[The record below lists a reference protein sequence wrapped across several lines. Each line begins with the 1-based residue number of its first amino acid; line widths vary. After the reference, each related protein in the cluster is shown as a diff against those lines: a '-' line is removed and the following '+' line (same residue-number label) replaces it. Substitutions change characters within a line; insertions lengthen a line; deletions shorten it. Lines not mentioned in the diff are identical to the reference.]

1 MLRTY
6 NCGELTKNDAGKTAI
21 LAGWADNIKLRS
33 KLGFI
38 NLRDRYGITQV
49 FLNQELCNKLKDV
62 KREAVLQVKG
72 IIKARPEANPKLK
85 TGEIEIVAEEVE
97 ILNNSEPLPLE
108 LEGVENTEET
118 RLKYRYL
125 DLRTQ
130 KMQKNLQIR
139 HKITKVVRDYLDQN
153 NFLEIETPIL
163 GKSTPEGARDYLVP
177 SRLQKGKFYALPQS
191 PQLFKQLCMVGGLDR
206 YFQIAK
212 CFRDEDLRQ
221 DRQPEFTQ
229 IDIEMSFIDQDDIIN
244 LIEGMIKHV
253 FKQVKNIDIKLPF
266 ERLTYDESIKKYNS
280 DKPDLRKNKDD
291 KNEFAFCWIVDFP
304 LLEWNEEE
312 KRFYAMHH
320 PFTSPKN
327 EDLELL
333 EKNPGKVRAK
343 AYDIVLNGLELG
355 GGSIRIHR
363 RDTQEIMFKA
373 LGISKEEAEQKFG
386 FLLSAFKY
394 GAPPHGGL
402 AIGLDRFAALL
413 AGEDAIRDVIAFPKN
428 KDAIDLM
435 LDSPSEVSKDQL
447 NILGLDTR
455 KK

>member
-1 MLRTY
+1 MLRTH
-6 NCGELTKNDAGKTAI
+6 NCGELTKNDAGQKAT
-21 LAGWADNIKLRS
+21 LSGWVDNIKLRS
-33 KLGFI
+33 KLGFV

-49 FLNQELCNKLKDV
+49 FLNQALCDKLKDV

-85 TGEIEIVAEEVE
+85 TGEIELVAEEVE

-139 HKITKVVRDYLDQN
+139 HKLTKAVRDYLDQN

-229 IDIEMSFIDQDDIIN
+229 VDIEMSFIDQEDIIN
-244 LIEGMIKHV
+244 LIEGMIKYTLKEV
-253 FKQVKNIDIKLPF
+253 RGVDVKTPF
-266 ERLTYDESIKKYNS
+266 QRITYDEAIKKYKS
-280 DKPDLRKNKDD
+280 DKPDLRENKDD
-291 KNEFAFCWIVDFP
+291 KNEFAFCWVVDFP

-320 PFTSPKN
+320 PFTSPKD

-333 EKNPGKVRAK
+333 EKSPAKVRAK

-363 RDTQEIMFKA
+363 RDVQERMFKA

-402 AIGLDRFAALL
+402 AIGLDRFSALL

-428 KDAIDLM
+428 KDAIDIM
-435 LDSPSEVSKDQL
+435 LDSPSEVSSDQL
-447 NILGLDTR
+447 NILGIEA
-455 KK
+455 KKK